1 MTQNP
6 SELPLCLMS
15 GIRLIKVPSWKRTHF
30 VGSDKLR
37 DDAGTEMDERYNM
50 KALAKK
56 TSYFLDESDES
67 ENGVLAYTR
76 AL

>member
-30 VGSDKLR
+30 VGSDKLT
-37 DDAGTEMDERYNM
+37 DDAGTEMDEENQHRYNM
-50 KALAKK
+50 KE
-56 TSYFLDESDES
+56 TGQ
-67 ENGVLAYTR
+67 EN
-76 AL
+76 